1 MSQEQEQLNPE
12 VDYTP
17 PELVTAIISDVGVL
31 TPGGVADALLL
42 TYGGN

>member
-1 MSQEQEQLNPE
+1 MSLEQECLNPS

-31 TPGGVADALLL
+31 TPGGVADALLM
-42 TYGGN
+42 TYGGT